1 MPTKATMKYTAA
13 VIVLACLAAIFV
25 GDGWVKTK
33 RAGQKAQSLTATVSA
48 LSPQDLA
55 ARVRDCEAAGQPS
68 QARPPYDAAYC
79 AEVMRVIDDRPL
91 QMVTPQRMPDPVR

>member
-1 MPTKATMKYTAA
+1 MTMKHTGA
-13 VIVLACLAAIFV
+13 VIVFACLSALFIGNGF
-25 GDGWVKTK
+25 VKTK

-79 AEVMRVIDDRPL
+79 AEVMRVIDNRPL
-91 QMVTPQRMPDPVR
+91 QIVTTPQRMPDAVR